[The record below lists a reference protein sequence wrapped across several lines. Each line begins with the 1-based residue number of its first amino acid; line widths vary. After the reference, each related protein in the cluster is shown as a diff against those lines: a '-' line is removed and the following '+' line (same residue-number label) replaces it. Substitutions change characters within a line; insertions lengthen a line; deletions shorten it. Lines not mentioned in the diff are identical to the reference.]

1 MRDSWTCERDIGAI
15 GASEPF
21 KVCTEVQTFI
31 RCCAAQ
37 HARVW
42 SISARL
48 LAEFTSITNKAGEGI
63 RTERSEVPIP
73 VAVRRTAALTSRSE
87 GHRLVPE
94 KMEDGSRLS
103 CGACKGRWKV
113 LIRSEGCGLVLR
125 SPHDT
130 EPDDFEEVVG
140 REVVEALRR
149 AAAVGVVAPAAAAQQ
164 TVRTSRRSCGVGHAS

>member
-21 KVCTEVQTFI
+21 KVCTEVHTFV

-48 LAEFTSITNKAGEGI
+48 HAEFRRITNKAGEGI

-73 VAVRRTAALTSRSE
+73 VAVRRTAALTSHCEGRESAASE
-87 GHRLVPE
+87 GREAKPSVPE
-94 KMEDGSRLS
+94 RKAGEGIRTLDIRH
-103 CGACKGRWKV
+103 GR
-113 LIRSEGCGLVLR
+113 
-125 SPHDT
+125 P
-130 EPDDFEEVVG
+130 
-140 REVVEALRR
+140 
-149 AAAVGVVAPAAAAQQ
+149 
-164 TVRTSRRSCGVGHAS
+164 VRTRQSFENALCSDPNAVQHTIIVPFVPLNS

>member
-1 MRDSWTCERDIGAI
+1 MRDSWTCEHDIGAI

-48 LAEFTSITNKAGEGI
+48 HAEFRSITNKAGEGI

-87 GHRLVPE
+87 GRESATSEGREAKPSVPE
-94 KMEDGSRLS
+94 RKAGEGIRTLDIRH
-103 CGACKGRWKV
+103 GR
-113 LIRSEGCGLVLR
+113 
-125 SPHDT
+125 P
-130 EPDDFEEVVG
+130 
-140 REVVEALRR
+140 
-149 AAAVGVVAPAAAAQQ
+149 
-164 TVRTSRRSCGVGHAS
+164 VRTRQSFENALCSDPNAVQHTITVPFVPLNS

>member
-48 LAEFTSITNKAGEGI
+48 HAEFRSITNKAGEGI
-63 RTERSEVPIP
+63 RTELFEVRIP

-87 GHRLVPE
+87 GRESATSEGREAKPSVPE
-94 KMEDGSRLS
+94 RKAGEGIRTLDIRH
-103 CGACKGRWKV
+103 GR
-113 LIRSEGCGLVLR
+113 
-125 SPHDT
+125 P
-130 EPDDFEEVVG
+130 
-140 REVVEALRR
+140 
-149 AAAVGVVAPAAAAQQ
+149 
-164 TVRTSRRSCGVGHAS
+164 VRTRQSFENALCSDPNAVQHTIAVSFVPLNS

>member
-1 MRDSWTCERDIGAI
+1 MRDSWLCEHDIGAI

-21 KVCTEVQTFI
+21 KVCTEVHTFV

-48 LAEFTSITNKAGEGI
+48 HAEFRSITNKAGEGI

-87 GHRLVPE
+87 GRESAASEGREAKPSVPE
-94 KMEDGSRLS
+94 RKAGEGIRTELCEVRIPAANASAFDALTSH
-103 CGACKGRWKV
+103 CEGRESAT
-113 LIRSEGCGLVLR
+113 SEGREAKPSVPERKAGEGIRTLDIR
-125 SPHDT
+125 H
-130 EPDDFEEVVG
+130 G
-140 REVVEALRR
+140 RPTLY
-149 AAAVGVVAPAAAAQQ
+149 
-164 TVRTSRRSCGVGHAS
+164 H

>member
-1 MRDSWTCERDIGAI
+1 MRDSWLCEHDIGAI

-21 KVCTEVQTFI
+21 KVCTEVHTFV

-48 LAEFTSITNKAGEGI
+48 HAEFRSITNKACEGI

-87 GHRLVPE
+87 GRE
-94 KMEDGSRLS
+94 S
-103 CGACKGRWKV
+103 AA
-113 LIRSEGCGLVLR
+113 SEGREAKPSGPERKAGEGIRTLDIR
-125 SPHDT
+125 H
-130 EPDDFEEVVG
+130 G
-140 REVVEALRR
+140 R
-149 AAAVGVVAPAAAAQQ
+149 P
-164 TVRTSRRSCGVGHAS
+164 VRTRQSFENALCSDPNAVQHTITVPFVPLNS

>member
-1 MRDSWTCERDIGAI
+1 MRDSWTCEHDIGAI

-48 LAEFTSITNKAGEGI
+48 HAEFRSITNKAGEGI

-125 SPHDT
+125 IPHDA
-130 EPDDFEEVVG
+130 EPETAADAARVVG
-140 REVVEALRR
+140 EAQRAT
-149 AAAVGVVAPAAAAQQ
+149 AAAGVAAPRAAAQQ
-164 TVRTSRRSCGVGHAS
+164 TVRASVRSCGVCHAS

>member
-1 MRDSWTCERDIGAI
+1 MRDSWTCEHDIGAI

-21 KVCTEVQTFI
+21 KVCTEVQTFV

-63 RTERSEVPIP
+63 RTELFEVRIS

-87 GHRLVPE
+87 GRESATSEGREAKPSVPE
-94 KMEDGSRLS
+94 RKAGEGIRTLDIRH
-103 CGACKGRWKV
+103 GR
-113 LIRSEGCGLVLR
+113 
-125 SPHDT
+125 P
-130 EPDDFEEVVG
+130 
-140 REVVEALRR
+140 
-149 AAAVGVVAPAAAAQQ
+149 
-164 TVRTSRRSCGVGHAS
+164 VRTRQSFENALCSDPNAVQHTITVPFVPLNS